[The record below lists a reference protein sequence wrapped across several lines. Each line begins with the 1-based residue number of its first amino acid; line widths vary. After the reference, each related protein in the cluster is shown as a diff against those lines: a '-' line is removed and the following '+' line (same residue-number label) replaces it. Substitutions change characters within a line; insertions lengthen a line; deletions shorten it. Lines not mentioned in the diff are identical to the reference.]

1 MIQMMNMRSLKM
13 KESYRMPGLFRV
25 ILIISLA
32 LGFVHC
38 AEDGLENTGSSVISY
53 STATPV
59 LTDQLI
65 LIDDPSGSW
74 AVKRIDIDD
83 LLTLPTGVT
92 LSGGT
97 LKLDSIYLNEVV
109 ALTATATELNQLDGV
124 TVGGTSAG
132 DIVDLNTA
140 QTLTN
145 KTATSIVLNT
155 AVSGTA
161 VLDEDAM
168 GSDSATQVATQQ
180 SIKAYVDDTVA
191 DVLDGTTP
199 ITALDVNGN
208 GDISGTLNIGAGTTR
223 TVVPSGTFV
232 NAGDGGPY
240 VSSTQLDLEA
250 NVVESAWE
258 SVGGTSSGADNV
270 WTAMNSVP
278 IDADWVEIRVFQ
290 SVQDGATSTNLSSR
304 VSARADG
311 SSIGYAYG
319 TIGYAAAYSDGSGDA
334 FAANTVTAKVP
345 VETDGSGDCDA
356 NYPCI
361 EVYWVSTFTGTDIH
375 EITLVGWGFNP

>member
-1 MIQMMNMRSLKM
+1 M
-13 KESYRMPGLFRV
+13 KESYRMPGLFRT
-25 ILIISLA
+25 ILVVALA
-32 LGFVHC
+32 VGLLHC
-38 AEDGLENTGSSVISY
+38 GGEELENTGSSVISY

-140 QTLTN
+140 QTLLN
-145 KTATSIVLNT
+145 KTFTDVVLNGIVT
-155 AVSGTA
+155 GTG

-168 GSDSATQVATQQ
+168 GSDSSSKLATQQ

-223 TVVPSGTFV
+223 EVAPSGKF
-232 NAGDGGPY
+232 AYEADGNPLATD
-240 VSSTQLDLEA
+240 TQYI
-250 NVVESAWE
+250 VTSGIVETTWE
-258 SVGGTSSGADNV
+258 SVGRAGSGADNS
-270 WTAMNSVP
+270 WASMAQVP
-278 IDADWVEIRVFQ
+278 ADAEWIEIRIASQ
-290 SVQDGATSTNLSSR
+290 GIDGA
-304 VSARADG
+304 VSDHLDQYLCARADG
-311 SSIGYAYG
+311 SSEIASVANNISRVGDESDAAGNAYAF
-319 TIGYAAAYSDGSGDA
+319 TIS
-334 FAANTVTAKVP
+334 THKIQ
-345 VETDGSGDCDA
+345 VETDGSGDCTE
-356 NYPCI
+356 NYPCF
-361 EVYWVSTFTGTDIH
+361 ELYWSSEFTGTESIY
-375 EITLVGWGFNP
+375 IFLIGYGFNP